1 MTSMPPAI
9 DPDRDRL
16 DLFELADHLWSFKW
30 FIVLGILAGMA
41 VGAWN
46 YLTQPPVTTQTDVVF
61 YFYTNGTPDFGPTVV
76 ADQLVTKL
84 TGAGFEIATRRGNTP
99 VVALRVNA
107 SQLETLPQVVDA
119 FELLIDSHVDERL
132 VELRQWTQDKVP
144 EALALYLRYQSY
156 RDGRSDGTIDLVNY
170 NTVKTDTERRG
181 MVSEV
186 LPPAIV
192 GLFVGLGL
200 GLFVFF
206 IRNWRRARQA
216 A

>member
-1 MTSMPPAI
+1 MTSIPPAI

-16 DLFELADHLWSFKW
+16 DLFELADQLWSLKW
-30 FIVLGILAGMA
+30 LVVLGVLAGLA
-41 VGAWN
+41 VGVWN

-84 TGAGFEIATRRGNTP
+84 TEAGFEIATRRGNTP

-119 FELLIDSHVDERL
+119 FEMLIDSHVDERL
-132 VELRQWTQDKVP
+132 VELRKWTQDKVP

-170 NTVKTDTERRG
+170 NTVRTDTERRG
-181 MVSEV
+181 VVSEV
-186 LPPAIV
+186 APPAIV
-192 GLFVGLGL
+192 GLFAALGL
-200 GLFVFF
+200 CLVLFF